1 MNKVILIGRL
11 VADPEIRSTNSG
23 TKVAT
28 YRLAVDRRKKPD
40 GTQEADFF
48 ACIAW
53 DKSAN
58 FVQQYLSKGRK
69 IAVEGRLQS
78 RTYDAQDGS
87 KRSIVE
93 IMVDSHEFCDSNNQ
107 SGGSKGFTPATGET
121 ARQAATLFGQQ
132 PEYIDDD
139 DLPF

>member
-28 YRLAVDRRKKPD
+28 YRLAVDRRKKAD

-48 ACIAW
+48 TCIAW
-53 DKSAN
+53 DKGAN

-69 IAVEGRLQS
+69 IAIEGRLQS

-87 KRSIVE
+87 KRSVVE

-107 SGGSKGFTPATGET
+107 SGSGKGFTPATGET
-121 ARQAATLFGQQ
+121 ARQAEAIFGQR
-132 PEYIDDD
+132 PEFIPDDE
-139 DLPF
+139 LPF

>member
-23 TKVAT
+23 TKVAS
-28 YRLAVDRRKKPD
+28 YRLAVDRRKKSD

-48 ACIAW
+48 TCIAW
-53 DKSAN
+53 DKSAS

-87 KRSIVE
+87 KRSVVE
-93 IMVDSHEFCDSNNQ
+93 VMVDSHEFCDSNNQ
-107 SGGSKGFTPATGET
+107 SGSKGFTPAAGET
-121 ARQAATLFGQQ
+121 ARQAEEIFGQR
-132 PEYIDDD
+132 PDFISDDE
-139 DLPF
+139 LPF